1 MFAVYDLKL
10 FADCQICQKPQIK
23 IGKKQPPSESDP
35 VRTTI
40 FDFLIITSIK
50 LHFIF
55 KKKDHRRQFVTH
67 SNFFLEVVMKNVHV
81 YIQKFRSTLLGSGK
95 QVRT

>member
-1 MFAVYDLKL
+1 MIVHLLSITGDICCYLGMFAVYDLKL

-40 FDFLIITSIK
+40 F
-50 LHFIF
+50 
-55 KKKDHRRQFVTH
+55 R
-67 SNFFLEVVMKNVHV
+67 FFNNYVHKTTF
-81 YIQKFRSTLLGSGK
+81 YI
-95 QVRT
+95 